1 MNRIKELRIENGLS
15 QKQLATNIETTQSNI
30 ARWEN
35 EINEPSASQL
45 IKLSDFFGC
54 SIDFLVG
61 REDDFGNDLKD
72 NRNFLQDKELP
83 AFIKQYKKLSPT
95 AKKII
100 LETMRSINKN
110 SL

>member
-1 MNRIKELRIENGLS
+1 MNRIKELRIESGLS
-15 QKQLATNIETTQSNI
+15 QKQLAENIETTQSNI

-35 EINEPSASQL
+35 EINEPSSSQL

-61 REDDFGNDLKD
+61 KEDDFGNDLKG
-72 NRNFLQDKELP
+72 NLNYSQDEEILS
-83 AFIKQYKKLSPT
+83 FIKQYRKLSPT